1 MRCLLCLLLALS
13 LPLAH
18 AQEDLSPDS
27 DAPALVSHD
36 DMVLAA
42 LSLIGS
48 PYKYGG
54 AHPDTGF
61 DCSGLVKYVLGLTS
75 TLTLPRSSEEMYRQG
90 GRNITLEE
98 LKTGDLI
105 FFRIGGAKRIN
116 HVAVYIGEKRFV
128 HAPSTGGFVR
138 VDRLGDRYWQRYL
151 VGARR
156 VLPENDR
163 GDAVA
168 RASAQ
173 TADMR

>member
-1 MRCLLCLLLALS
+1 MMRYLMLVLALS
-13 LPLAH
+13 LPA
-18 AQEDLSPDS
+18 
-27 DAPALVSHD
+27 APAVATEAAGDEPPVLMSHD

-48 PYKYGG
+48 PYKFGG
-54 AHPDTGF
+54 ATPDTGF

-90 GRNITLEE
+90 GRTITLEE

-105 FFRIGGAKRIN
+105 FFRIGGSRRIN

-138 VDRLGDRYWQRYL
+138 VDKLGDRYWQRYL

-163 GDAVA
+163 EALAGG
-168 RASAQ
+168 SAQ
-173 TADMR
+173 AVDMR

>member
-1 MRCLLCLLLALS
+1 MTRIFVLLLALW
-13 LPLAH
+13 LPF
-18 AQEDLSPDS
+18 AQAEETAVTDEPS
-27 DAPALVSHD
+27 ALMSHD

-54 AHPDTGF
+54 SSPETGF

-75 TLTLPRSSEEMYRQG
+75 SITLPRSSADMYRSG
-90 GRNITLEE
+90 GHSITLDE

-105 FFRIGGAKRIN
+105 FFRIGGSKRIN

-128 HAPSTGGFVR
+128 HAPSTGNFVR
-138 VDRLGDRYWQRYL
+138 VDVLGDHYWQRYL

-156 VLPENDR
+156 VLPENDLEQTS
-163 GDAVA
+163 DQLAQ
-168 RASAQ
+168 ASEK
-173 TADMR
+173 